1 MTTRNLVPRG
11 DSEGKLGI
19 SSKRWEEVN
28 AVTLKVTNLQTTS
41 GSILLKKG
49 PGIEDIALDSGQLK
63 IALDDTFLTSL
74 GFNADGTQ
82 PSFAKPNGDALPANT
97 VIAAN
102 DSIIDAIQKL
112 NDDLREVSSPTTLG
126 VNNFA
131 DASIVKDG
139 EAVTIT
145 EDTSLMTTAAIH
157 DHILAKIDSETTL
170 TVDGDSTTIDV
181 NLFADDLQILGGTG
195 ITSAVTRAGASTDVK
210 VTLDL
215 DNTLTAEQDGTFG
228 SSTAIP
234 SFTVNQQGRI
244 TAASSN
250 NLSDISVTSFSDI
263 SNAGSG
269 EIITSNE
276 RTKLSDATEA
286 NSASKLVIRDGSG
299 DFAAGTI
306 TAALSGNA
314 TSATS
319 AGKWTNAA
327 TLTLGGDLSGSVDID
342 GSAGVTLTA
351 TIKANSV
358 ALGTDTT
365 GNYVSTITIAA
376 DSGLTST
383 GASSGEG
390 IAHSISVDGVLAQ
403 LHDLGQ
409 LADGDDDGKFI
420 VATAENTFAYES
432 GSTVRTSLGLGSSD
446 SPSFAGLTS
455 TDNLLIDNQ
464 KELRFGEVDGNGTE
478 YVAIKSPAAL
488 GSSYTLTLP
497 TDDGTENFV
506 LITDGSGVLSWSAV
520 TGASG
525 ATNSFS
531 TVSVDGQDD
540 LEADTSSDTLT
551 FASGSGISLS
561 TTAGTDTL
569 TITASGIATGQLAAN
584 AGIVDTQL
592 ATISTANK
600 VSLTALDING
610 AGDIGA
616 ALADEDLI
624 IIDDGAGG
632 TNKKTALS
640 RVASYINNHSSITT
654 LSSLSSVGVAD
665 STLTAEGSLQVDQ
678 NLTVTGNLIIN
689 GTSAT
694 INTTNLNV
702 EDPLISL
709 AKANNTSDT
718 LDIGF
723 FGLYDTTGNQDLY
736 AGLFRD
742 ASDGK
747 FKLFKDLQDVP
758 TTTVDIS
765 GAGYESAALVVG
777 ALEASSLSLTT
788 DLAVAQGG
796 TGASSLTD
804 HGVLLGS
811 GTDPI
816 TALTVGT
823 NGQLLVGSTGA
834 DPVFADLSAGDGLT
848 ATTGAGSLGLAVDLK
863 AESGLVIDGGEIAV
877 KLDASSITGT
887 LAVGDGGTGQTSLDD
902 IVNASNG
909 GITVAGGEDTV
920 IGGDVSLAL
929 NLSNLAAASVDV
941 SADSI
946 AIIDANDSN
955 TSKQELIKDVI
966 TAVAGNKVS
975 TGLSATNGV
984 LSVDL
989 SGITD
994 VQVASGDKFLM
1005 LDSDGSTEQLESV
1018 DDIAGFMA
1026 GNGLSAS
1033 SGVLSV
1039 DLNELTEAVVNV
1051 ATDSIIFTDSDDSNS
1066 TKRETIGDL
1075 IASIAGAGLT
1085 STDGVLAVSQGTG
1098 LEIDSDTIRIS
1109 SAAAGDGL
1117 SGGSGSALAVDLNE
1131 LTAAVVDVSNDSI
1144 AIIDANDSNGTKKE
1158 SIGDLISSIAGDGLA
1173 ANAGVLSVT
1182 VDDSTLEI
1190 NSDTVRVKDDGITLA
1205 KLSHFTEATMVVV
1218 GAQASS
1224 TTPVEITVLDEDDM
1238 ASDSATSLVTQ
1249 QSVKAFVSSQA
1260 TRFGGIF
1267 ASSAKINANKDSNDV
1282 YDVEMDSNP
1291 IIRGKIG
1298 PFAYDLGSFN
1308 NSFPFSSDIIFYGET
1323 VTSASD
1329 RHFKVNINGD
1339 LEFEGAAFATP

>member
-1 MTTRNLVPRG
+1 MSTRNLVPRG
-11 DSEGKLGI
+11 NNEGSLGI
-19 SSKRWEEVN
+19 STQRWSALHV
-28 AVTLKVTNLQTTS
+28 ASISTDALKVNDNLPLFTNDVGIASITANNDGQFVIAMTS
-41 GSILLKKG
+41 AFL
-49 PGIEDIALDSGQLK
+49 ED
-63 IALDDTFLTSL
+63 L
-74 GFNADGTQ
+74 GFTTDGGINPGFTRNDGNVLTNDD
-82 PSFAKPNGDALPANT
+82 S
-97 VIAAN
+97 IAAG
-102 DSIIDAIQKL
+102 DSFKVAIQKL
-112 NDDLREVSSPTTLG
+112 NDDVRQV
-126 VNNFA
+126 
-131 DASIVKDG
+131 
-139 EAVTIT
+139 AVP
-145 EDTSLMTTAAIH
+145 
-157 DHILAKIDSETTL
+157 TTL
-170 TVDGDSTTIDV
+170 TVANFSNAAILIGGEA
-181 NLFADDLQILGGTG
+181 FADNDDNLMTAAAINDRIESFGYTTNTGDITRIITGTG
-195 ITSAVTRAGASTDVK
+195 
-210 VTLDL
+210 LDL
-215 DNTLTAEQDGTFG
+215 SGGDGLSGDVTIKLSNINTLTAGDYG
-228 SSTAIP
+228 SATAIP
-234 SFTVNQQGRI
+234 TISVDDQGRI
-244 TAASSN
+244 TSASNN
-250 NLSDISVTSFSDI
+250 NLSGINVTSFSDVTD
-263 SNAGSG
+263 AGSG
-269 EIITSNE
+269 AIITVTE
-276 RTKLSDATEA
+276 RAKLADAT
-286 NSASKLVIRDGSG
+286 NNNTASKLVIRDGNG
-299 DFAAGTI
+299 DFSAGTI
-306 TAALSGNA
+306 TASLSGNA
-314 TSATS
+314 TSAT
-319 AGKWTNAA
+319 TAA
-327 TLTLGGDLSGSVDID
+327 SWATARTLTLGGDLSGSVDID
-342 GSAGVTLTA
+342 GSTDVTLTA
-351 TIKANSV
+351 TVINNSV

-365 GNYVSTITIAA
+365 GDYVASLTAGAGLAA
-376 DSGLTST
+376 FSG
-383 GASSGEG
+383 GEG
-390 IAHSISVDGVLAQ
+390 VAETVAVDGVLE
-403 LHDLGQ
+403 DLDTLGV
-409 LADGDDDGKFI
+409 ASGDGEFI
-420 VATAENTFAYES
+420 VATGAGAFAYES
-432 GSTVRTSLGLGSSD
+432 GATVRNSLGLGSGD

-455 TDNLLIDNQ
+455 TDNILIDNQ
-464 KELRFGEVDGNGTE
+464 KELRLGEADGSGTE

-488 GSSYTLTLP
+488 DASYTLTLP
-497 TDDGTENFV
+497 TNDGTENFV
-506 LITDGSGVLSWSAV
+506 LITDGSGGLSWSAV

-531 TVSVDGQDD
+531 TVSVAGQDD
-540 LEADTSSDTLT
+540 LEADTASDTLT
-551 FASGSGISLS
+551 IASGSGISLA

-592 ATISTANK
+592 ATISTVNK
-600 VSLTALDING
+600 VSLTALDIDG
-610 AGDIGA
+610 GDDIGA
-616 ALADEDLI
+616 ALADADLI

-632 TNKKTALS
+632 TNKKSALS

-654 LSSLSSVGVAD
+654 LSSLSSVGVAN

-678 NLTVTGNLIIN
+678 NLIVTGNLTIN

-709 AKANNTSDT
+709 AKSNNASDT

-747 FKLFKDLQDVP
+747 FKLFKDLQDEP
-758 TTTVDIS
+758 STTVDTS
-765 GAGYESAALVVG
+765 GTGYESAALVVG
-777 ALEASSLSLTT
+777 ALEASSLSLDT
-788 DLAVAQGG
+788 DLSVSQGG
-796 TGASSLTD
+796 TGASTLTD
-804 HGVLLGS
+804 HGVLVGS
-811 GTDPI
+811 GTDSI
-816 TALTVGT
+816 TPLAVGT
-823 NGQLLVGSTGA
+823 NGQLLMGSTGA
-834 DPVFADLSAGDGLT
+834 DPVFASLAAGDGLEST
-848 ATTGAGSLGLAVDLK
+848 VGAGSLALSVDLK
-863 AESGLVIDGGEIAV
+863 DNGGLVIESGEVAV

-887 LAVGDGGTGQTSLDD
+887 LSVGDGGTGQTSLND

-909 GITVAGGEDTV
+909 GITVTGGEDTV
-920 IGGDVSLAL
+920 IGGDVSLSL

-989 SGITD
+989 SGIAD

-1033 SGVLSV
+1033 SGVISV

-1085 STDGVLAVSQGTG
+1085 STDGVLAVSQGSG
-1098 LEIDSDTIRIS
+1098 LEIDNDTIRIS

-1117 SGGSGSALAVDLNE
+1117 SGGSGSALAVNLNE

-1144 AIIDANDSNGTKKE
+1144 AIIDANDSNGTRKE

-1173 ANAGVLSVT
+1173 ANSGVLSVT
-1182 VDDSTLEI
+1182 VDNSTLEI
-1190 NSDTVRVKDDGITLA
+1190 NADTVRVKDDGITLA
-1205 KLSHFTEATMVVV
+1205 KLSHFTEAAMVVV
-1218 GAQASS
+1218 GAQALS

-1238 ASDSATSLVTQ
+1238 ASDSATALVTQ

-1267 ASSAKINANKDSNDV
+1267 ASSIKVDANKDSNDI

-1298 PFAYDLGSFN
+1298 PFAYDLGGFN
-1308 NSFPFSSDIIFYGET
+1308 NSFPFESDIIFYGET

-1339 LEFEGAAFATP
+1339 LEFEGAGFTTP